1 MAQGMPSGH
10 DEPQADSRCYRCNYK
25 REKLEVV
32 GVCTSRLLAQET
44 ELRVVKSY
52 IMLLSTINPMF
63 ELCKGRVDFD
73 ALGDVV
79 EIVKTY
85 HVIIGWTSLE

>member
-1 MAQGMPSGH
+1 VAQGMPSSH

-44 ELRVVKSY
+44 ELKVVKSY
-52 IMLLSTINPMF
+52 ITLLSTISPMF

-73 ALGDVV
+73 ALGLVWNDCEVSP
-79 EIVKTY
+79 
-85 HVIIGWTSLE
+85 G